1 MDANSDTAEHL
12 KSARAAEEAE
22 SFRER
27 SRVKLRE
34 LEDIRLNK
42 LKSLEFRKKLAVPI
56 GFVLTPILG
65 FIDYWLI
72 LWQSGSDDTAA
83 GVSIAG
89 LAGLWG
95 WVSQPKR
102 QYARAY
108 KKEIL
113 PEVANLIGDLEYKV
127 DGKIPMED
135 MKPSKIIPGHTSYGT
150 EDLFFGQHNG
160 ANIQFSEINLRKK
173 SGKSTVTVFKGLCI
187 LLSYESEKFAG
198 HTILTKDKG
207 AIGGWFQNTFGS
219 LEHADLVDPEFEDL
233 FDVFTNDQVEARYL
247 IDPVIIERLKALYE
261 EYDGSKLMAAF
272 YQNRF
277 LILIASNTNH
287 FEPADIR
294 TSALNED
301 GIVSMKQEVREILSI
316 VDQLALYDRHS
327 R

>member
-1 MDANSDTAEHL
+1 MDDISNLSDHL
-12 KSARAAEEAE
+12 QAARAAEEAV

-27 SRVKLRE
+27 SRAKLRE
-34 LEDIRLNK
+34 LEDVRLSK
-42 LKSLEFRKKLAVPI
+42 LRTLEWRKKLAVPI

-65 FIDYWLI
+65 FIDYWLLI
-72 LWQSGSDDTAA
+72 WQSGNDDAAA
-83 GVSIAG
+83 GLSVAG
-89 LAGLWG
+89 IAGLWG
-95 WVSQPKR
+95 WVTQPKR
-102 QYARAY
+102 QYAKAY
-108 KKEIL
+108 KTEVL
-113 PEVANLIGDLEYKV
+113 PEIAALIGDLEYQV

-135 MKPSKIIPGHTSYGT
+135 MKPSKIIPGYTSYAT

-160 ANIQFSEINLRKK
+160 ADIQFSEITLKKK
-173 SGKSTVTVFKGLCI
+173 SGKSTVTVFNGLCV
-187 LLSYESEKFAG
+187 LLSYERDKFAG

-207 AIGGWFQNTFGS
+207 AIGGWFHNKFGS

-261 EYDGSKLMAAF
+261 EYNGNKLMAAF
-272 YQNRF
+272 FQNKF

-287 FEPADIR
+287 FEPADIH
-294 TSALNED
+294 TSALDED
-301 GIVSMKQEVREILSI
+301 SIVSMKQEVRQILSI

>member
-1 MDANSDTAEHL
+1 MDVHIERNS
-12 KSARAAEEAE
+12 EAMGE
-22 SFRER
+22 DEDSFLAR
-27 SRVKLRE
+27 SRSKLAE
-34 LEDIRLNK
+34 LEDIRIKK
-42 LKSLEFRKKLAVPI
+42 LRTLEWRKKLAVPI

-72 LWQSGSDDTAA
+72 LWQSGSDNTAA
-83 GVSIAG
+83 GVSLAG

-102 QYARAY
+102 QYAKAY

-113 PEVANLIGDLEYKV
+113 PELASLIGNLEYQV
-127 DGKIPMED
+127 DGKIPMD
-135 MKPSKIIPGHTSYGT
+135 DLRPSKIVPGHTSYGA

-160 ANIQFSEINLRKK
+160 TDIQFSEINLRKK

-187 LLSYESEKFAG
+187 LLSYEVDKFSG

-207 AIGGWFQNTFGS
+207 AIGSWFQDKFGS

-233 FDVFTNDQVEARYL
+233 FDVYTNDQVEARYL
-247 IDPVIIERLKALYE
+247 IDPVVVERLKALYD
-261 EYDGSKLMAAF
+261 EYDGNKLMAAF
-272 YQNRF
+272 YGNKF
-277 LILIASNTNH
+277 LILVASKTNH

-294 TSALNED
+294 TSALDE
-301 GIVSMKQEVREILSI
+301 GSIASMQQEIQEILTI

-327 R
+327 K